1 MPSVNGESV
10 PRWVFMLLWT
20 ILGTLVAGI
29 ATLVVAAFLEQR
41 SALSALALKVD
52 GIQRELYEVKGDVK
66 WLRYDRSTK
75 EDE

>member
-1 MPSVNGESV
+1 
-10 PRWVFMLLWT
+10 MLLWT